1 MNAKINFGRVSL
13 DVEIRSV
20 STTII
25 AFYLPME
32 NDTPEMWALLTG
44 MRANINMI
52 GDKPF
57 VNLPIK
63 DDVVIEYHK

>member
-1 MNAKINFGRVSL
+1 MKAKINFGRVSL

-20 STTII
+20 SVTII
-25 AFYLPME
+25 SFYLPTE

-44 MRANINMI
+44 MRANISMI
-52 GDKPF
+52 GDKAF

-63 DDVVIEYHK
+63 DDVAIEYHK